1 MSGQRSYRATALLG
15 VALAAVVAA
24 VFVFGDPTA
33 NAPGTRPSA
42 PVDVAPAANGA
53 SAAAEAP
60 APAPADTAPAAG
72 GDFAGID
79 VQLAR
84 VAEGREPERLASPAT
99 TRIGDRLRIGISSD
113 RELHVYA
120 FNQELG
126 GAPTVMFPLA
136 VLDTRNPL
144 PPGEHELPGTVQG
157 AHQSYTVEST
167 APSEE
172 VLLVLSEAPVP
183 ALEARL
189 LELAAMTDGVAA
201 GNRMAVDID
210 QLAAEAGAKA
220 AVHRWVLEHATEAA
234 PR

>member
-1 MSGQRSYRATALLG
+1 MSSNRSYRATALLG

-33 NAPGTRPSA
+33 NAPGTRPAA
-42 PVDVAPAANGA
+42 PTA
-53 SAAAEAP
+53 SAATEPPAPAEPPAAP
-60 APAPADTAPAAG
+60 APEAAG
-72 GDFAGID
+72 PDFAGVD
-79 VQLAR
+79 VQLSR

-157 AHQSYTVEST
+157 EYQSYTVESR

-172 VLLVLSEAPVP
+172 VLLVLSAAAIP

-189 LELAAMTDGVAA
+189 LELAALTDGGGRAGTAVASL
-201 GNRMAVDID
+201 D
-210 QLAAEAGAKA
+210 QLAAEAGASA
-220 AVHRWVLEHATEAA
+220 AVHRWVLEHAAA
-234 PR
+234 TAPQ

>member
-1 MSGQRSYRATALLG
+1 MSTQRSYRATALLG

-24 VFVFGDPTA
+24 VFMFGDPTA
-33 NAPGTRPSA
+33 NAPGTRPAA
-42 PVDVAPAANGA
+42 PVGEAPAANGA
-53 SAAAEAP
+53 NPVAEAP
-60 APAPADTAPAAG
+60 ATTAAD
-72 GDFAGID
+72 GDFAGVD

-84 VAEGREPERLASPAT
+84 VAEGREPERLASRAT

-144 PPGEHELPGTVQG
+144 PPGEHELPGTVQDV
-157 AHQSYTVEST
+157 HQSYTVEST
-167 APSEE
+167 QPSEE

-189 LELAAMTDGVAA
+189 LELAALTDGVSA
-201 GNRMAVDID
+201 GNRTALSLD
-210 QLAAEAGAKA
+210 QLAAEAGTNA
-220 AVHRWVLEHATEAA
+220 AVHRWVLEHAAETA

>member
-1 MSGQRSYRATALLG
+1 MSTQRSYRATALLG

-24 VFVFGDPTA
+24 VFMFGDPTA
-33 NAPGTRPSA
+33 NAPGTRPAA
-42 PVDVAPAANGA
+42 PVGEAPAANGA
-53 SAAAEAP
+53 NPVAEAP
-60 APAPADTAPAAG
+60 ATTAAD
-72 GDFAGID
+72 GDFAGVD

-84 VAEGREPERLASPAT
+84 VAEGREPERLASRAT

-144 PPGEHELPGTVQG
+144 PPGEHELPGTVQDV
-157 AHQSYTVEST
+157 HQSYTVEST
-167 APSEE
+167 QPSEE

-189 LELAAMTDGVAA
+189 LELAALTDGVSA
-201 GNRMAVDID
+201 GNRTALSLD
-210 QLAAEAGAKA
+210 QLAAEAGANA
-220 AVHRWVLEHATEAA
+220 AVHRWVLEHAAETA

>member
-1 MSGQRSYRATALLG
+1 
-15 VALAAVVAA
+15 V
-24 VFVFGDPTA
+24 
-33 NAPGTRPSA
+33 
-42 PVDVAPAANGA
+42 
-53 SAAAEAP
+53 AEAP
-60 APAPADTAPAAG
+60 TAATPAAG
-72 GDFAGID
+72 GDFAGVD

-84 VAEGREPERLASPAT
+84 VAEGREPERLASRAT

-113 RELHVYA
+113 RSLHVYA

-126 GAPTVMFPLA
+126 GAPTAMFPLP

-157 AHQSYTVEST
+157 VHQSYTVEST
-167 APSEE
+167 APSEQ

-189 LELAAMTDGVAA
+189 RELAAVTDGIAA
-201 GNRMAVDID
+201 GNRTAVSLE
-210 QLAAEAGAKA
+210 QLAADAGTNA
-220 AVHRWVLEHATEAA
+220 AVHRWVLEHAAETA

>member
-33 NAPGTRPSA
+33 NAPGTRPAA
-42 PVDVAPAANGA
+42 PVGAAPAANAA
-53 SAAAEAP
+53 SAVAETP
-60 APAPADTAPAAG
+60 APANATPAAAA
-72 GDFAGID
+72 DFTGID

-120 FNQELG
+120 FNQEPG

-144 PPGEHELPGTVQG
+144 PPGEHELPGTVQDV
-157 AHQSYTVEST
+157 HQSYTVEST

-189 LELAAMTDGVAA
+189 QELAALTDGSARASTPVASL
-201 GNRMAVDID
+201 D
-210 QLAAEAGAKA
+210 QLAAEAGDGT
-220 AVHRWVLEHATEAA
+220 AVHRWVLEHAVETA
-234 PR
+234 PQ

>member
-1 MSGQRSYRATALLG
+1 MSGRRSYRATALLG

-24 VFVFGDPTA
+24 VFMFGDPTT
-33 NAPGTRPSA
+33 NAPGTRPAA
-42 PVDVAPAANGA
+42 PAGAAPAANAA
-53 SAAAEAP
+53 SAVAEAP
-60 APAPADTAPAAG
+60 APADATPAAS

-120 FNQELG
+120 FNQEPG

-144 PPGEHELPGTVQG
+144 PPGEHELPGTVQDV
-157 AHQSYTVEST
+157 HQSYTVEST

-189 LELAAMTDGVAA
+189 LELAALTDGISA
-201 GNRMAVDID
+201 GNRTALSLD
-210 QLAAEAGAKA
+210 QLAAEGGTNA
-220 AVHRWVLEHATEAA
+220 AVHRWVLEHAAETA

>member
-1 MSGQRSYRATALLG
+1 MSEQRSYRATALLG

-33 NAPGTRPSA
+33 NAPATRPAA
-42 PVDVAPAANGA
+42 PTPAELAAEAEAEAPPPTA
-53 SAAAEAP
+53 SAAQSAA
-60 APAPADTAPAAG
+60 APAD
-72 GDFAGID
+72 FAGVD
-79 VQLAR
+79 VQLSR

-144 PPGEHELPGTVQG
+144 PAGEHELPGTVQG
-157 AHQSYTVEST
+157 EYQSYTVESR

-172 VLLVLSEAPVP
+172 VLLVLSTAAIP
-183 ALEARL
+183 ALESRL
-189 LELAAMTDGVAA
+189 LELAALTDGAAA
-201 GNRMAVDID
+201 GGSPRLSLD
-210 QLAAEAGAKA
+210 QLATEAGVEA
-220 AVHRWVLEHATEAA
+220 AVHRWVLEHAAETA
-234 PR
+234 PQ